1 MYLDNIINK
10 QMNDIQTIDAIA
22 RGIMASYYGSRQR
35 CGTETQKWTYAILQA
50 REIFSGDS
58 KINENDLSDEAFK
71 YCKKHEL
78 I

>member
-1 MYLDNIINK
+1 
-10 QMNDIQTIDAIA
+10 MNDILKIDTIA

-50 REIFSGDS
+50 RDIFEGKY
-58 KINENDLSDEAFK
+58 KIDKDELSEEAYK
-71 YCKKHEL
+71 YCKEYEL

>member
-1 MYLDNIINK
+1 
-10 QMNDIQTIDAIA
+10 MNEIQKIDTIA

-50 REIFSGDS
+50 REIFKGDS
-58 KINENDLSDEAFK
+58 KIDENDLSDEAFK

>member
-1 MYLDNIINK
+1 
-10 QMNDIQTIDAIA
+10 MNDIQTIDTIA

>member
-1 MYLDNIINK
+1 
-10 QMNDIQTIDAIA
+10 MNEIQTIDTIA
-22 RGIMASYYGSRQR
+22 RGIMANYYGSRQR

-50 REIFSGDS
+50 REIFKGDS

-71 YCKKHEL
+71 YCKEHEL

>member
-1 MYLDNIINK
+1 
-10 QMNDIQTIDAIA
+10 MNDILKIDTIA

-71 YCKKHEL
+71 YCKEHEL

>member
-1 MYLDNIINK
+1 
-10 QMNDIQTIDAIA
+10 MNEILKIDTIA

-71 YCKKHEL
+71 YCKEHKL

>member
-1 MYLDNIINK
+1 
-10 QMNDIQTIDAIA
+10 MNDILKIDTIA

-50 REIFSGDS
+50 REIFKGDS
-58 KINENDLSDEAFK
+58 KIDENDLSDEAFK